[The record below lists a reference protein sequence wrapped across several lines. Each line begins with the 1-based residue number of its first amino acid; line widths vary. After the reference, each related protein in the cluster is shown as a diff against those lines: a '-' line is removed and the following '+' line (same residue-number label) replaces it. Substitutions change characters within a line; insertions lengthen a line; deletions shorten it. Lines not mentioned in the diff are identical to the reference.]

1 MNVSITFRLDETEKD
16 AIQKEAEK
24 LGMKMSEYI
33 RIALKKSLV
42 EDKE

>member
-1 MNVSITFRLDETEKD
+1 MDVTITFRLDKTEKD

-24 LGMKMSEYI
+24 LGIKMSEYI